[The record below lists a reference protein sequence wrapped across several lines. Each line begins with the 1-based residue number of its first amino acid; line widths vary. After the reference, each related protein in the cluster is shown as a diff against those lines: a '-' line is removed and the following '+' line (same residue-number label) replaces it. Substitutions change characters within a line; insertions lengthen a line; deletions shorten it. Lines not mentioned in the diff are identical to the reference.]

1 MADEEHE
8 LPILVVAPAPAW
20 HAGEANAVLDDREQF
35 AVREVL
41 SGAGPEVWSGRV
53 ETLVDRRLAAAVIGV
68 AQGAVVR
75 EMVSC
80 LGQDQWGRAH
90 GVLKPRH
97 CSWNG
102 KAPQMTGNERLDG
115 RWLVAGAAP

>member
-1 MADEEHE
+1 MIRE
-8 LPILVVAPAPAW
+8 VVA
-20 HAGEANAVLDDREQF
+20 R
-35 AVREVL
+35 
-41 SGAGPEVWSGRV
+41 
-53 ETLVDRRLAAAVIGV
+53 
-68 AQGAVVR
+68 
-75 EMVSC
+75 

-115 RWLVAGAAP
+115 RWLVAGAAPMRDEAERKEPPADEEAEPEKGERVALHVISLAMGPALQSE